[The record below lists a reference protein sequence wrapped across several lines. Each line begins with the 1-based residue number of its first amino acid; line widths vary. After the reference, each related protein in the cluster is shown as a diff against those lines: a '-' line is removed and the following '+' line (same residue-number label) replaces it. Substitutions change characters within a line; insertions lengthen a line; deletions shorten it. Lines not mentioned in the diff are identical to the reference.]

1 MVAGIDRTVTRR
13 PVEKAPPTLEL
24 VLKRNSVERIKREK
38 DPLGMLGELP
48 ALIAAGYE
56 QVPEED
62 LVRLKWW
69 GLYHDKPKIGT
80 FMLRIK
86 LPAGRVTPAQLEAIG
101 ELSLRYGKGS
111 GELSTRQ
118 TIQLHYL
125 ELASLPEVEAAPAD
139 LRSPA
144 RLLRRHRPGRARMTV
159 HLVGAGPGDPCLIT
173 ARGLEL
179 VRSCDVLVHDRLV
192 AAELVAE
199 APSGALVLCR
209 DGLDQAAVT
218 ELLVDSGQLGLDV
231 VRLKGGDPFVFGRG
245 GEEALALQAAG
256 IACEIVPGVSSI
268 AAVPAAAGIPV
279 THRGIS
285 DHVTIASC
293 QGADG
298 GDADYARLAAIG
310 GTLVLFMGLGRVER
324 VVDGLLAAG
333 MPPETPAAAIS
344 RGTLPD
350 QEVVRTTLQQLAG
363 AASGLAG
370 PALIVVGDV
379 AALDVASDLQT
390 ERLGGAEVAE
400 PERAAR
406 HRALAAEPA

>member
-1 MVAGIDRTVTRR
+1 
-13 PVEKAPPTLEL
+13 
-24 VLKRNSVERIKREK
+24 
-38 DPLGMLGELP
+38 
-48 ALIAAGYE
+48 
-56 QVPEED
+56 
-62 LVRLKWW
+62 
-69 GLYHDKPKIGT
+69 
-80 FMLRIK
+80 
-86 LPAGRVTPAQLEAIG
+86 
-101 ELSLRYGKGS
+101 
-111 GELSTRQ
+111 
-118 TIQLHYL
+118 
-125 ELASLPEVEAAPAD
+125 
-139 LRSPA
+139 
-144 RLLRRHRPGRARMTV
+144 MTV
-159 HLVGAGPGDPCLIT
+159 HLVGAGPGDPGLIT

-192 AAELVAE
+192 APELVAE

-218 ELLVDSGQLGLDV
+218 ELLIDSGQLGLDV

-245 GEEALALQAAG
+245 GEEALALRAAG
-256 IACEIVPGVSSI
+256 VGCEIVPGVSSI

-279 THRGIS
+279 THRGVS

-298 GDADYARLAAIG
+298 GEADYARLAAIG

-333 MPPETPAAAIS
+333 MPPETPATAVS

-350 QEVVRTTLQQLAG
+350 QEVARTTLQQLAD

-390 ERLGGAEVAE
+390 ERLGRAEVSE